1 MVTPLAPARS
11 GCGQRALSASN
22 SSPDVKTQSPGHP
35 SRRFQSTEGQQKMAF
50 PGSRLPPPPL
60 PGGAGRDCPPAR
72 NCPRR
77 LAPVGPD
84 STLPA
89 PKKRFLSLRQ
99 CRMAN
104 VAALSGLTVAWR
116 RVFRAAGQDCPAD
129 TGGRAFEQGILPFF
143 SHLKLPGRPSPGIAK
158 GETRGSPSGRIG
170 PFSRRHSSPWGTPF
184 ADFFLDF
191 SIRPNKLGLFRHL
204 IFL

>member
-1 MVTPLAPARS
+1 MSLAAGKNSAPRARRPQPRCNVGQAAEQRRHGHPPGASPVRLRPTRPKRLKQLAGRQNSTP
-11 GCGQRALSASN
+11 C
-22 SSPDVKTQSPGHP
+22 HP
-35 SRRFQSTEGQQKMAF
+35 SRKFQSTEGQQKTAF

-84 STLPA
+84 STLPVL
-89 PKKRFLSLRQ
+89 KKRFLSLRQ

-129 TGGRAFEQGILPFF
+129 TGGRAFE
-143 SHLKLPGRPSPGIAK
+143 
-158 GETRGSPSGRIG
+158 
-170 PFSRRHSSPWGTPF
+170 
-184 ADFFLDF
+184 
-191 SIRPNKLGLFRHL
+191 
-204 IFL
+204 